1 MDSIIQSFSAY
12 ISSQSAPYIIILMS
26 FLAGILSSLSPCSLG
41 ILPLVIAYVG
51 GSAEKKT
58 STVLIQMLSFS
69 FGLAL
74 TMGIIGAICAIG
86 GKVLGST
93 TSPIFVLFIA
103 SLLLIF
109 GLAMVGVL
117 ELNIPNF
124 IKKMPQNTKGGIF
137 IYPFLTGIVFALTSS
152 PCSTP
157 VLASV
162 MAVASLAKNIYL
174 AILYLFSFA
183 LGECVIIIICALFT
197 NALKQFRLF
206 AQYSEKIMKL
216 SGVILILAALFIY
229 YMIFRQFI

>member
-1 MDSIIQSFSAY
+1 MDSIFQTFSGYLSA
-12 ISSQSAPYIIILMS
+12 QSAPYIITLMS

-51 GSAEKKT
+51 GSEKKKN
-58 STVLIQMLSFS
+58 SALFVQMLSFS
-69 FGLAL
+69 LGLAL
-74 TMGIIGAICAIG
+74 TMSIIGVICAFG

-103 SLLLIF
+103 SLLMIF
-109 GLAMVGVL
+109 GLTMVGVL

-124 IKKMPQNTKGGIF
+124 IKKMPQNEKGGLF
-137 IYPFLTGIVFALTSS
+137 LYPFIIGIVFALTSS

-157 VLASV
+157 ILASV
-162 MAVASLAKNIYL
+162 MAVASLAKSIYL

-183 LGECVIIIICALFT
+183 LGECVIIIVCALFT

-206 AQYSEKIMKL
+206 AQHSEKIMKL
-216 SGVILILAALFIY
+216 SGVILILVAIFIY
-229 YMIFRQFI
+229 YMIFRQFV

>member
-1 MDSIIQSFSAY
+1 MDSIFQTFSVYLSA
-12 ISSQSAPYIIILMS
+12 QSAPYIITLMS

-51 GSAEKKT
+51 GSGEKKH
-58 STVLIQMLSFS
+58 SVLFVQMLSFS

-74 TMGIIGAICAIG
+74 TMSIIGVICAFG

-93 TSPIFVLFIA
+93 TSPIFVLFVA

-109 GLAMVGVL
+109 GLTMVGVL

-124 IKKMPQNTKGGIF
+124 IKKMPQNEKGGLF
-137 IYPFLTGIVFALTSS
+137 LYPFIIGIVFALTSS

-157 VLASV
+157 ILASV
-162 MAVASLAKNIYL
+162 MAVASLAKSIYL

-183 LGECVIIIICALFT
+183 LGECVIIIISALFT
-197 NALKQFRLF
+197 NTLKQFRLF
-206 AQYSEKIMKL
+206 AQHSEKIMKL
-216 SGVILILAALFIY
+216 SGVILILVALFIY
-229 YMIFRQFI
+229 YTIFRQFI